1 MINNESVLIYLGPTI
16 RGVAKHGA
24 SFCSGLP
31 PQLEEYRERNPAI
44 KSLIVPVSKITETM
58 KAVSV
63 EGTVENI
70 AFRKL
75 QNA

>member
-16 RGVAKHGA
+16 RGVVKHGA
-24 SFCSGLP
+24 SFCSGFP
-31 PQLEEYRERNPAI
+31 PQLEEYCEKNPVIRN
-44 KSLIVPVSKITETM
+44 LIVPVSKITETT

-75 QNA
+75 KNA

>member
-1 MINNESVLIYLGPTI
+1 MIKNESVMIYLGPTI
-16 RGVAKHGA
+16 RGVVKHGA
-24 SFCSGLP
+24 SFRSGFP
-31 PQLEEYRERNPAI
+31 RQLEDYCEKNPII
-44 KSLIVPVSKITETM
+44 KNLIVPVSEITETT

-75 QNA
+75 SK

>member
-1 MINNESVLIYLGPTI
+1 MIKNESTLIYLGPTI

-24 SFCSGLP
+24 SFCGGLP
-31 PQLEEYRERNPAI
+31 RSLEEFREKNPVI
-44 KSLIVPVSKITETM
+44 NNLIVPVSKITETT
-58 KAVSV
+58 KAISV

-75 QNA
+75 QNV